1 MDRKL
6 ELLASVPL
14 LGRLDRKDL
23 EAVGRLCDE
32 VDLPAGKTVTKQG
45 SYGTEFYVIVDGTVA
60 VERDGAHLRDLGPG
74 GFFGEL
80 ALLAKIMRT
89 ASVTTTAPT
98 RLLVLGAREF
108 ETLIKDHPS
117 IQAAVLHAV
126 AERMAHMDADH
137 PG

>member
-32 VDLPAGKTVTKQG
+32 VDLPAGKTVTRQG
-45 SYGTEFYVIVDGTVA
+45 TYGTEFYLIIDGAVA

-108 ETLIKDHPS
+108 ETLIKDHPA

-126 AERMAHMDADH
+126 AERMAHMDDGH
-137 PG
+137 QG